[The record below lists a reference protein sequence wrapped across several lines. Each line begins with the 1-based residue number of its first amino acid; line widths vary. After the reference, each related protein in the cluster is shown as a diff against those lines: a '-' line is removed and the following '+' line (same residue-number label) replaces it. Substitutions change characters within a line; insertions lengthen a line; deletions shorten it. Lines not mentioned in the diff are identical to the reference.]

1 MKSKSKSQ
9 EIKVTNVKKV
19 NTPTLDEIEAEK
31 IKIQPVGYPF
41 NFNLLDATPLEIS
54 DEKLFEEYAKEQWL
68 GLEVKKNSYLFDQK
82 IIPDYGFKI
91 IEAQP
96 DNSIITEK
104 TAGMEAD
111 GKYAFK
117 VLNKANKTEV
127 KQAIEKKF
135 NVKVKSVN
143 ISNSHPK
150 KKRVGKYTGMTNKYK
165 KAIVTLEK
173 GSTISFD

>member
-1 MKSKSKSQ
+1 MD
-9 EIKVTNVKKV
+9 NY
-19 NTPTLDEIEAEK
+19 LD
-31 IKIQPVGYPF
+31 
-41 NFNLLDATPLEIS
+41 
-54 DEKLFEEYAKEQWL
+54 
-68 GLEVKKNSYLFDQK
+68 
-82 IIPDYGFKI
+82 IIIAP
-91 IEAQP
+91 
-96 DNSIITEK
+96 IITEK

-135 NVKVKSVN
+135 NVKVMAVN
-143 ISNSHPK
+143 VTNSHPK
-150 KKRVGKYTGMTNKYK
+150 KKRVGKYTGMTSKYK